1 MNRTNIFL
9 VNRILTG
16 CLSEAENLVIL
27 FF

>member
-1 MNRTNIFL
+1 M

-27 FF
+27 FFDVVTGMP